1 MPRDHRHADGVGNAH
16 RRAASYGRDDEGSS
30 RPAFGSGRG
39 SCCRRALALQSRR
52 KFCHGPGA
60 RGRWCFEQRDI
71 PKIIKPTDAIIRISA
86 TCVCGSDLW
95 PYRGI
100 QPIAQPTPMGH
111 EYCGI
116 VEEIGSAVK
125 SVKPGQ
131 FVIGSFFASDN
142 TCPNCEIGYQS
153 SCQHAEFVGTAQ
165 ASVLR
170 VPLADGTLVST
181 PTVPSDDMIPRLLT
195 LSDVMGTGWF
205 AADAANVKPG
215 STVAVVGDGAVGLL
229 GVLSAKQ
236 MGAKRIIAM
245 SRHESRQ
252 KLAREFGAT
261 DIVTERGDEGV
272 AHIKE
277 LTNGTGADSVLEC
290 VGTQES
296 MMQAITST
304 RKGGYVSY
312 VGVPHGV
319 TSAVNSGSLR
329 MSTCMVAPRQSGASC
344 RRWSSWCGNGRS
356 IPARFSILPCR
367 STKWPKDTERWTSA
381 ARLRRYCG
389 RRASRSAMT
398 RSTCE
403 ENDEQVVKRRT
414 TQDCRDG

>member
-1 MPRDHRHADGVGNAH
+1 MRGTILYGPRDVRFEE
-16 RRAASYGRDDEGSS
+16 RAA
-30 RPAFGSGRG
+30 PT
-39 SCCRRALALQSRR
+39 
-52 KFCHGPGA
+52 
-60 RGRWCFEQRDI
+60 
-71 PKIIKPTDAIIRISA
+71 IIEPTDAIIRISA

-100 QPIAQPTPMGH
+100 SSFPEPSPMGH

-116 VEEIGSAVK
+116 VEEVGSAVI

-142 TCPNCEIGYQS
+142 TCPHCQAGYQS
-153 SCQHAEFVGTAQ
+153 SCQHREFVTTAQ
-165 ASVLR
+165 APVLR
-170 VPLADGTLVST
+170 VPLADGTLVAT
-181 PTVPSDDMIPRLLT
+181 PDVPSEDLMPSLLT

-205 AADAANVKPG
+205 AAEAANVKPG
-215 STVAVVGDGAVGLL
+215 MTVAVVGDGAVGLL

-272 AHIKE
+272 ARIKE
-277 LTNGTGADSVLEC
+277 LTNDIGADAVLEC

-296 MMQAITST
+296 MMQAI
-304 RKGGYVSY
+304 RAIRPGGSVGY

-319 TSAVNSGSLR
+319 ELNGEGLFFTHVNLHGGPAPVRRFLPELINLVWNGKINPGKVFDL
-329 MSTCMVAPRQSGASC
+329 TLPLDQVAEGYRAM
-344 RRWSSWCGNGRS
+344 
-356 IPARFSILPCR
+356 
-367 STKWPKDTERWTSA
+367 DE
-381 ARLRRYCG
+381 
-389 RRASRSAMT
+389 RRAIKTLLRP
-398 RSTCE
+398 
-403 ENDEQVVKRRT
+403 
-414 TQDCRDG
+414 